1 MDLSEFA
8 SVSVPALLCAFPW
21 ALAFCFVCPKFR
33 TLPGFDAPFLPPRD
47 DLNSI
52 LDRES
57 TTKYQAVDLLDR
69 YNELSSLGSR
79 VDVSPYRT
87 SSNEICWMLLSF
99 GSFCAVLGR
108 SVSGDSWV
116 RLAFCI
122 SGLVFFY
129 GTCFLLCKVLRRFVP
144 FFEPYTEAGF
154 RENAELAR
162 RPIPRAFYS
171 LSAYEFYDFLDAE
184 AFVFSRLSVLRRRLL
199 ERLRIAKQ
207 YGSAVLVV
215 LCVLTVLLFR

>member
-57 TTKYQAVDLLDR
+57 TTKYQAVDLMER
-69 YNELSSLGSR
+69 YNELSSLGSQ

-108 SVSGDSWV
+108 SVCGDSWE
-116 RLAFCI
+116 RLASGI
-122 SGLVFFY
+122 AGLVFFY
-129 GTCFLLCKVLRRFVP
+129 GFCFLLCKVLRRFVP
-144 FFEPYTEAGF
+144 FFEPHTEAGF

-184 AFVFSRLSVLRRRLL
+184 VSVFSRLSVLRRRLL

-207 YGSAVLVV
+207 YGSVVLVV